1 MQESGP
7 TKIIPLTRSSAIWG
21 QYPTFF
27 HVLSFLSAHC
37 REWCNLM
44 AALLQA
50 LFFPGA
56 LRVQKF
62 IFGGLELLM
71 AVTALFTG
79 MAGNTPSLTNH

>member
-7 TKIIPLTRSSAIWG
+7 TKIIPLTCISAIWG

-27 HVLSFLSAHC
+27 HVLSFLSAHR

-56 LRVQKF
+56 LRVQNF

>member
-7 TKIIPLTRSSAIWG
+7 TKIIPLTCISAIWG

-27 HVLSFLSAHC
+27 YVLSFLSAHR

>member
-7 TKIIPLTRSSAIWG
+7 TKIISLTRISAIWG

-27 HVLSFLSAHC
+27 HMLSFLSAHH
-37 REWCNLM
+37 REWCNLT

-62 IFGGLELLM
+62 TFGGLELLM
-71 AVTALFTG
+71 AVTALFTD
-79 MAGNTPSLTNH
+79 MAGNTPSFTNY

>member
-21 QYPTFF
+21 QYPTFY
-27 HVLSFLSAHC
+27 HVLSFLSAHR